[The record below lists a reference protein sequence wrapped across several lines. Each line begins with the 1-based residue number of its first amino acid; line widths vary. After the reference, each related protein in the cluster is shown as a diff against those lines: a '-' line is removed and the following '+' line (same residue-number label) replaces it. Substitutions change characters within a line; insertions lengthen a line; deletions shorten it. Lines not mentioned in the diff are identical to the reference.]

1 MEIKNKTNWLFTVV
15 IIAITIYIVFITFY
29 SRTQIKYM
37 QRERDSM
44 RNEMLIQH
52 HEESLITDSLR
63 RENRRLSDSLVFM
76 DFLMVKLNNKY
87 EEEKKK
93 HQQNINEVYSA
104 SDSATILW
112 FNSIYPRK

>member
-1 MEIKNKTNWLFTVV
+1 MEIKNKQVWLLV
-15 IIAITIYIVFITFY
+15 IIIAGIVLYVTFMTFF
-29 SRTQIKYM
+29 SRSQVKYM

-44 RNEMLIQH
+44 RNEMLVQH

-63 RENRRLSDSLVFM
+63 RDNRRLSDSLVFM
-76 DFLMVKLNNKY
+76 DFLMINLNKKY

>member
-1 MEIKNKTNWLFTVV
+1 MKLTETKILLVICTV
-15 IIAITIYIVFITFY
+15 IAIYTIFVTVF
-29 SRTQIKYM
+29 SRSQVKYM

-52 HEESLITDSLR
+52 HEERLITDSLR
-63 RENRRLSDSLVFM
+63 RENRKLSDSLVFM
-76 DFLMVKLNNKY
+76 DFLMIKLNKKY

-112 FNSIYPRK
+112 FNGIYPRK